1 MATKNFVCA
10 RPIRPLWRL
19 IYIPAIQ
26 NLHSATPIPMTGK
39 SPHRARWALATIFL
53 LQGVIWGSWVPHIP
67 LAKERLDVGTGIFG
81 LALLAIAVGA
91 VTAMPL
97 AGALINRLGSA
108 RMTAVTGMLSI
119 LAFLGPVLA
128 PTLAGF
134 MAVAFCYGAAVGS
147 MDVALN
153 AHGIAV
159 EKALRRPTISL
170 FHGVFSVGGMLGA
183 FLGAA
188 ALGVMGEWTHAFLVA
203 VLLIALLM
211 PCLPFLL
218 PATIDRGLPGTG
230 FAWPTRATIG
240 LGLLCFLALAAEG
253 SVIDWS
259 AIMLRQ
265 GFALEAGTAALGYG
279 LFSAG
284 MALSRLIGDGLRVKF
299 GAVRLVRGS
308 AVLTALAMA
317 AAVSLPNP
325 WAAIAALAVAGFGIG
340 NIAPILF
347 AGGGRLEPQAPGR
360 GIAAVT
366 TLGYFGFLAG
376 PPFIGFVAEITGL
389 PTALGLMAATAL
401 VIAAFARAVAAADT
415 Y

>member
-1 MATKNFVCA
+1 
-10 RPIRPLWRL
+10 
-19 IYIPAIQ
+19 
-26 NLHSATPIPMTGK
+26 MTGK
-39 SPHRARWALATIFL
+39 SPHRARWALAMIFL

-81 LALLAIAVGA
+81 LALLAIAAGA
-91 VTAMPL
+91 VIAMPL
-97 AGALINRLGSA
+97 AGVLINRLGSA
-108 RMTAVTGMLSI
+108 RMTAMTGMLSV

-128 PTLAGF
+128 PALASF
-134 MAVAFCYGAAVGS
+134 MAAAFCYGAAVGS

-188 ALGVMGEWTHAFLVA
+188 ALGIMGEWAHAFLVTI
-203 VLLIALLM
+203 LLAAIHLT
-211 PCLPFLL
+211 CLPFLL
-218 PATIDRGLPGTG
+218 PAAIDRGLPGTG
-230 FAWPTRATIG
+230 FAWPTGATIG
-240 LGLLCFLALAAEG
+240 LGLLCFLALMAEG

-265 GFALEAGTAALGYG
+265 RFALDAGTAALGYG

-284 MALSRLIGDGLRVKF
+284 MALSRLIGDDLRVKL
-299 GAVRLVRGS
+299 GAVFLVRGS
-308 AVLTALAMA
+308 AVMTAFALVA
-317 AAVSLPNP
+317 AAALPGP
-325 WAAIAALAVAGFGIG
+325 WAAIGALAFAGFGIG
-340 NIAPILF
+340 NIAPVLF
-347 AGGGRLEPQAPGR
+347 AGGGRIEPQAPGR

-376 PPFIGFVAEITGL
+376 PPLIGFVAEVTGL
-389 PTALGLMAATAL
+389 PMALGLMAATAL
-401 VIAAFARAVAAADT
+401 VIALYAGAAATADT